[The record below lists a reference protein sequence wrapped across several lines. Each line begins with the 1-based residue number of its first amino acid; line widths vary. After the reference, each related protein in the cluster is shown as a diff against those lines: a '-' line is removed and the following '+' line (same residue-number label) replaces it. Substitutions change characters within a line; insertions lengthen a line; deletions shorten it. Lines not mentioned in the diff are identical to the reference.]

1 MNCDGLSRKDVAMR
15 VACMLASSVDS
26 VLGSSVIGD
35 THVKKVFGVDE
46 VFTDIDVKLNSLI
59 KERLFE
65 LTGADCIV
73 GEEDGASNLEDIES
87 FWLVD
92 PIDGTRSFID
102 GVFGCS
108 AMVSL
113 VESGVPVL
121 SVVYDFN
128 KKELFSIIR
137 NLGVFAVEKNALIP
151 VRRPDDV
158 SKGVIWNRYSNNVLR
173 DMIMDKM
180 KNTDFYEVES
190 TGLRALSLYL
200 GKGSIFVSLPGSA
213 KIWDTAPAAIIM
225 GLVSGMYTDIHG
237 ETLSH
242 SLQSLSQER
251 GAVASVGVDHDTVLS
266 AVNDYI
272 SMQSDN

>member
-1 MNCDGLSRKDVAMR
+1 MLS
-15 VACMLASSVDS
+15 SSVDS
-26 VLGSSVIGD
+26 VLGSSIIGD

-73 GEEDGASNLEDIES
+73 GEEDGAGNLEEKES

-113 VESGVPVL
+113 VESGAPVL

-128 KKELFSIIR
+128 KKELFSII
-137 NLGVFAVEKNALIP
+137 NGLGVFVVEKDTLIP
-151 VRRPDDV
+151 VHRPDDV
-158 SKGVIWNRYSNNVLR
+158 SKGVIWNRYSDNALRNIIMETTNN
-173 DMIMDKM
+173 D
-180 KNTDFYEVES
+180 DFYEVES
-190 TGLRALSLYL
+190 TGLRAVSLYL

-225 GLVSGMYTDIHG
+225 SLVSGKYTDIYG

-242 SLQSLSQER
+242 SLQSLSQAR
-251 GAVASVGVDHDTVLS
+251 GAVASVGVDHDTVLK

-272 SMQSDN
+272 TMQNDN